1 MGEEGSREGRE
12 RMKLIY
18 VCSPCRGNPPYSMS
32 KTEENIRN
40 ARFYCKAILVNGY
53 IPIAPH
59 AFYQGLLSDDT
70 PEQRAKAIEIG
81 LSLLRKCDELW
92 VFGKEISEGMKT
104 EIALA
109 EELNIPV
116 LHKD

>member
-1 MGEEGSREGRE
+1 
-12 RMKLIY
+12 MKLIY
-18 VCSPCRGNPPYSMS
+18 VCSPCRGIPPYSVT

-40 ARFYCKAILVNGY
+40 ARFYCKAILVKGY

-81 LSLLRKCDELW
+81 LNLLQKCDALW
-92 VFGKEISEGMKT
+92 VFGETISEGMKT
-104 EIALA
+104 EIARA
-109 EELNIPV
+109 KVFGIPV
-116 LHKD
+116 LYRDRV